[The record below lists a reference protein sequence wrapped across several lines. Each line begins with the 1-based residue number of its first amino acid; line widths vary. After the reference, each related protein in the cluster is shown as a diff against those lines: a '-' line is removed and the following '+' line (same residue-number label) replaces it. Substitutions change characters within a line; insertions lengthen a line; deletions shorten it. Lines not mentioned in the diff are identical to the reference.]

1 LENEVGRGPNA
12 DRRRDLTPRL
22 SLPPEV
28 LRVACYSLLLLC
40 DVTAIH
46 SAFAIAG
53 IVRGDSWLQPS
64 GYPVKWLMIL
74 CYVMIVLNGEAA
86 TRRAFRSRRTAI
98 VLAER
103 AVLWASAM
111 TIMIIFFSQFGLMLS
126 RLALAT
132 AILLSALLV
141 AVGRFILLTLF
152 VFQRSDLW
160 ERHVLINDGGANFP
174 EFQGD
179 KVNAAAANLTPT
191 LTDPTM
197 VERLGDYASRY
208 DVITISCPDAER
220 RATWATMLKFYDVH
234 GEILLDQGRPIGAIG
249 IGRVDKYDTL
259 IVTRGTLSLA
269 NRIQKRLFDLVISA
283 AALLLLAPFLL
294 VIAIAIRLDSPGPV
308 LFRQPRVGYQNRI
321 FRIFKFRSM
330 LAAESDL
337 SGTRSTSPRD
347 NRLTRLGHLIRRTSI
362 DEVPQ
367 LINVLLGDMS
377 LVGPRPHALGSLVD
391 DKLFWEID
399 SDYWQRHSL
408 KPGMTGLAQVRGF
421 RGATRERSD
430 LVNRL
435 GADIEYLDGWT
446 LWRDVRI
453 LFGTVRVLFHPN
465 AY

>member
-1 LENEVGRGPNA
+1 VGSGPKG
-12 DRRRDLTPRL
+12 DRRHDLTRHL
-22 SLPPEV
+22 SFPPET
-28 LRVACYSLLLLC
+28 LRVACYFLLLLC

-46 SAFAIAG
+46 TAFAIAG
-53 IVRGDSWLQPS
+53 SVRGDSWLQVW
-64 GYPVKWLMIL
+64 GYPVKWLMIV
-74 CYVMIVLNGEAA
+74 CYVLIVLNGQAV
-86 TRRAFRSRRTAI
+86 TRRAFRSRRKAI

-103 AVLWASAM
+103 AVVWASAM
-111 TIMIIFFSQFGLMLS
+111 TIMIIFFSQVGLMLS

-141 AVGRFILLTLF
+141 AMGRVIFLSLFI
-152 VFQRSDLW
+152 FQRSDFW

-179 KVNAAAANLTPT
+179 TVNAAAANLTPT
-191 LTDPTM
+191 LTDPTI

-208 DVITISCPDAER
+208 DVITISCPDLDR
-220 RATWATMLKFYDVH
+220 RAAWATILKFYDVH

-269 NRIQKRLFDLVISA
+269 NRIHKRLFDVAISA
-283 AALLLLAPFLL
+283 AALLLFAPFLL
-294 VIAIAIRLDSPGPV
+294 IIAIAIKLDSPGPA
-308 LFRQPRVGYQNRI
+308 LFRQPRVGYHNRS

-330 LAAESDL
+330 RAADSDL
-337 SGTRSTSPRD
+337 AGTRSTSPGD
-347 NRLTRLGHLIRRTSI
+347 DRLTRLGHFIRRTSI
-362 DEVPQ
+362 DELPQ
-367 LINVLLGDMS
+367 LLNVLLGDMS
-377 LVGPRPHALGSLVD
+377 LVGPRPHALGSLVE
-391 DKLFWEID
+391 DKLFWEIEP
-399 SDYWQRHSL
+399 DYWQRHSL

-453 LFGTVRVLFHPN
+453 LLATVRVLFHSN